1 MPFTRSERKRFIGVL
16 QGRGWS
22 LEKDALWSPSRGLY
36 FNDSHFEHW
45 PPAEMRDVFTR
56 RGDRI
61 QKAAFDG
68 WERSVGEHRDVC
80 SAAAEVL
87 SA

>member
-1 MPFTRSERKRFIGVL
+1 MPFTPSERERFVVVL
-16 QGRGWS
+16 QSRGWT
-22 LEKDALWSPSRGLY
+22 LEKDTLWSPSRGLY
-36 FNDSHFEHW
+36 FNDSHFQDW
-45 PPAEMRDVFTR
+45 SPAEMRDVFTR

-61 QKAAFDG
+61 QKSAFDG

-87 SA
+87 GA

>member
-1 MPFTRSERKRFIGVL
+1 MPFTPSERARFVVAL
-16 QGRGWS
+16 QSRGWT
-22 LEKDALWSPSRGLY
+22 LEKDSLWSPSRGLY
-36 FNDSHFEHW
+36 FNGSHFEHW
-45 PPAEMRDVFTR
+45 SPAEMRDVFTR

-80 SAAAEVL
+80 SAAEEVL

>member
-1 MPFTRSERKRFIGVL
+1 MPFTASERERFIGVL
-16 QGRGWS
+16 QSRGWT
-22 LEKDALWSPSRGLY
+22 LEEDTLWSPSRGLY
-36 FNDSHFEHW
+36 FNGSHFEHW
-45 PPAEMRDVFTR
+45 SPADMRDVFTR

-68 WERSVGEHRDVC
+68 WERFVGEHRDVC
-80 SAAAEVL
+80 SAVEEVL

>member
-1 MPFTRSERKRFIGVL
+1 MPFTPSERERFVGRL
-16 QGRGWS
+16 QSRGWT
-22 LEKDALWSPSRGLY
+22 LEKDTLWSPSRGLY
-36 FNDSHFEHW
+36 FNDSHFRDW
-45 PPAEMRDVFTR
+45 SPAEMRDVFTR

-61 QKAAFDG
+61 QKSAFDG

-80 SAAAEVL
+80 SAVAEVL